1 MTAEQNTG
9 HSTHAEPDPTTTTT
23 PPEHAPSAALQR
35 LIDDL
40 VAERHR
46 PVPPPPPPVH
56 DVARA
61 RAVLADALLPARP
74 RPKRP
79 EGRP

>member
-1 MTAEQNTG
+1 MTAEDNTN
-9 HSTHAEPDPTTTTT
+9 HFPTADPDPTATTGQQ
-23 PPEHAPSAALQR
+23 EQAPSAALQQ
-35 LIDDL
+35 LIEEL